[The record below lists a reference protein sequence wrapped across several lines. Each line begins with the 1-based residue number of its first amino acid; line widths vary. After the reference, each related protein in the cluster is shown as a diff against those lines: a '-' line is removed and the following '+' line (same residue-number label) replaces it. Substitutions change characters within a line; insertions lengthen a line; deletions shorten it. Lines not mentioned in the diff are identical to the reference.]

1 MKLFWICLCIKLSQA
16 SETKSEKSEDNF
28 IAPIA
33 PFASPSKSVVEHAEP
48 EKRESCILDKDGKP
62 PRPRLILLGETGVGK
77 STFGLG
83 SLTFIELKFRIV

>member
-1 MKLFWICLCIKLSQA
+1 MCLKVSQA

-33 PFASPSKSVVEHAEP
+33 PFATQSKSVEHVEM

-62 PRPRLILLGETGVGK
+62 PRPRMILLGETGVGK
-77 STFGLG
+77 STFGFD
-83 SLTFIELKFRIV
+83 SLTFIELK

>member
-33 PFASPSKSVVEHAEP
+33 PSKSFVEYVEP

-62 PRPRLILLGETGVGK
+62 PRPRMILLGETGVGK